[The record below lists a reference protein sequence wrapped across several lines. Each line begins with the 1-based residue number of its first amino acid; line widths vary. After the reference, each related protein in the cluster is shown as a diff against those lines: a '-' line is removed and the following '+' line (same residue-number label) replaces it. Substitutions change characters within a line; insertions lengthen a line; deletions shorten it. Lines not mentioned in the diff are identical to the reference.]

1 MMCRTA
7 AAREH
12 SGMVTRTRNR
22 TRPHTRGTAY
32 TAAALVL
39 AAACAVPS
47 TVAAVTDPGSVLL
60 SPPEPTGPHA
70 VGRTELHLVDEGRAH
85 PWAEGAEDR
94 DVMVSLWYPA
104 EADGDAERAPYLS
117 PAMGSFLASELEQAG
132 LPRSA
137 VDHAASQANALEGA
151 DADPDAGPFP
161 VVLYSPG
168 FGTSRFTSTA
178 NAEELA
184 SRGYVVAAMDHPYE
198 APAVDLPDGR
208 VLRTR
213 IPNTETPA
221 YRDAITI
228 RVADTRLVLDALD
241 ELAAGGSPQAGD
253 EPLPAGLAE
262 SLDTDRTGML
272 GHSAGGLTAAEVML
286 VDERVDAGM
295 NLDGT
300 MAYHAGDEVWADATT
315 RGADRPFALL
325 MAGTS
330 SSRGVPRTSGHNED
344 LRLFR
349 ASSSA
354 PVLELYMP
362 EAEHMGFMDY
372 QWLLP
377 AVEKGWGADHR
388 TWRETVAGA
397 ISTVDPEASVAAQ
410 RAYVTAFFDS
420 HLRGEEEPLLD
431 GPSPEYPEVAFV
443 DAP

>member
-1 MMCRTA
+1 
-7 AAREH
+7 
-12 SGMVTRTRNR
+12 MVTRTRTRTR
-22 TRPHTRGTAY
+22 TRPHTRRAAY
-32 TAAALVL
+32 ATAALVL
-39 AAACAVPS
+39 AAACAVPA
-47 TVAAVTDPGSVLL
+47 TVAAVTDPGSVVL

-70 VGRTELHLVDEGRAH
+70 VGRTELHLVDPERGH
-85 PWAEGAEDR
+85 PWVEGATER

-104 EADGDAERAPYLS
+104 DPEDAAERAPYVS
-117 PAMGSFLASELEQAG
+117 PAMGAALASELEQAG

-137 VDHAASQANALEGA
+137 VDFAASEAHALEDA
-151 DADPDAGPFP
+151 DAAPDAGPFP

-168 FGTSRFTSTA
+168 FSTSRFTSTS

-184 SRGYVVAAMDHPYE
+184 SQGYVVAAMDHPYE

-208 VLRTR
+208 VLRDR

-221 YRDAITI
+221 YRDAIAT
-228 RVADTRLVLDALD
+228 RVADTRLVLDAMD
-241 ELAAGGSPQAGD
+241 ALAAGGSPRVGG
-253 EPLPAGLAE
+253 EPLPAGLAG
-262 SLDTDRTGML
+262 SLDTDRTGMF

-300 MAYHAGDEVWADATT
+300 MGYHAGDEAWADSTT

-330 SSRGVPRTSGHNED
+330 KSRGVARTSAHNED

-349 ASSSA
+349 AGSSA

-362 EAEHMGFMDY
+362 DAEHMGLMDY
-372 QWLLP
+372 QWMLP
-377 AVEKGWGADHR
+377 DVGEGRGADHR

-397 ISTVDPEASVAAQ
+397 ISTIDPQDSVDAQ
-410 RAYVTAFFDS
+410 RAYITAFFDT
-420 HLRGEEEPLLD
+420 HLRGEDEPLLE
-431 GPSPEYPEVAFV
+431 GPSAEYPEVEFV